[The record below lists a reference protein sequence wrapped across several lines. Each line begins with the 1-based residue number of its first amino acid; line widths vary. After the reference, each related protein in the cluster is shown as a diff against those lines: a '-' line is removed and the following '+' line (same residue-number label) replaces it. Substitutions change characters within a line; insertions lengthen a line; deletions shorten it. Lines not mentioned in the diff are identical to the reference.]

1 MQAFLVSDQEPTSA
15 RVRAVLSR
23 EGYDCPTSALASLDA
38 AVNRL
43 TQERPDLV
51 VVVLSPDPEHGLAV
65 LGELKQKGLLHIL
78 SVGPTTDSR
87 LILRALRCGANDFID
102 ELDLESELKTAVM
115 RLRADKTTPAP
126 VETGKTIVV
135 LAPSG
140 GSGSSTLAVNIATAL
155 AGSHKTTALLDLKL
169 EAGDTAALLD
179 LKPTYTLADVCQN
192 ITRLD
197 PLMFEGSLVRHSS
210 GVHLL
215 APPRQFTDIQ
225 FITPEGVRRAL
236 TLARASFPYVVVDL
250 DHTFREEQVQVL
262 HQADLI
268 LLLLRMD
275 FTSLRNTRRALE
287 HLDFLGISRDRIRLV
302 VNRYGQPKE
311 VPAATVEEA
320 LGLKISHYIPED
332 AKTVNRA
339 NNNGVPVVL
348 DSPSAKVSKS
358 LTKLAASV
366 NGRYMEN

>member
-15 RVRAVLSR
+15 RVRSVLLR
-23 EGYDCPTSALASLDA
+23 EGYDCPTAALAALET

-43 TQERPDLV
+43 SQERPDLV
-51 VVVLSPDPEHGLAV
+51 VVVLSPDTEHALAV
-65 LGELKQKGLLHIL
+65 LGDLKQKGLLHIL
-78 SVGPTTDSR
+78 AVGPTTDSR
-87 LILRALRCGANDFID
+87 LILRSLRCGANDYID
-102 ELDLESELKTAVM
+102 ELDLESELKTALM
-115 RLRADKTTPAP
+115 RLRAEKSSPAP
-126 VETGKTIVV
+126 VESGKTIAV

-155 AGSHKTTALLDLKL
+155 AGAHKTTALLDLKL

-197 PLMFEGSLVRHSS
+197 PLMFEGSLVRHTS

-215 APPRQFTDIQ
+215 APPRQFHDIQ
-225 FITPEGVRRAL
+225 YITPEGVRRAL

-268 LLLLRMD
+268 LLVMRLD

-287 HLDFLGISRDRIRLV
+287 HLDFLGINRDRVRLV
-302 VNRYGQPKE
+302 VNRHGQPKE
-311 VPAATVEEA
+311 VPASTVEET
-320 LGLKISHYIPED
+320 LGLKIAHFVPED

-339 NNNGVPVVL
+339 NNNGVPL
-348 DSPSAKVSKS
+348 S
-358 LTKLAASV
+358 
-366 NGRYMEN
+366 